1 MTGDDWILY
10 PFSVF
15 AWGHPSRERCRW
27 TRAIPYGLDEINGR
41 WVTHVGSCFDFCL
54 NAASLVLDFT
64 YVDFLRQR
72 GEPEGQK
79 GHPML

>member
-1 MTGDDWILY
+1 MTGEDWILY

-15 AWGHPSRERCRW
+15 AWGHPSRERSRW
-27 TRAIPYGLDEINGR
+27 TRTIPYGLDEINGR
-41 WVTHVGSCFDFCL
+41 CMRTCRFVFRFCL